1 MLGET
6 SELGIRTGRRQDL
19 SIACSDRATSL
30 ALQGTRYDR
39 CATGLLSAVNDLIDE
54 GDKIVGQPDGD
65 LFTHTKMVP
74 AWDRGPP
81 LTEAARVGVRRPH
94 DRLLVHADDRL

>member
-6 SELGIRTGRRQDL
+6 IELGIRTGRRQDL
-19 SIACSDRATSL
+19 SIACSDRATPL

-54 GDKIVGQPDGD
+54 RDKIVGQPDGD

-74 AWDRGPP
+74 AWDHRRGPLLP
-81 LTEAARVGVRRPH
+81 ARRALDRP
-94 DRLLVHADDRL
+94 